1 MEGKSQCLTKNA
13 ATSPV
18 ETSCAPNCIGEPL
31 LTAEPKD
38 REAEA
43 LVKLENHLIELE
55 TLEDMIRMRIDDD
68 MSILGTK
75 YCSSGD
81 TYNCGS
87 YGSLDLPTNA
97 SEDDSR
103 SVDCFVDPTSQTDLE
118 ILAPLNISLEEEIE
132 ARLIRSSQANQSR
145 RRRIIEEPFERTGLP
160 AHIVIE
166 KAVESMIDQ
175 EIQSLAHEI
184 HFSPGRNRLAANL
197 LASW

>member
-1 MEGKSQCLTKNA
+1 
-13 ATSPV
+13 
-18 ETSCAPNCIGEPL
+18 
-31 LTAEPKD
+31 
-38 REAEA
+38 
-43 LVKLENHLIELE
+43 LE

-68 MSILGTK
+68 MSILGTN

-81 TYNCGS
+81 TCNCGS
-87 YGSLDLPTNA
+87 CGSLDLPTNA

-197 LASW
+197 FASW